1 MQSEFRLFNVLF
13 ISQRNSARS
22 ILAEALL
29 NRLGAGRFEAFS
41 AGYDP
46 SEHLSPYVLGLLHRI
61 NYNTGKLATKPVE
74 VMCGRYAPKLDFVI
88 RLAPGMPASGQWP
101 ALKGN
106 PLVVDWF
113 LPDPREHLSAP
124 ALIANAYSDLFD
136 CLAGRVHSLAH
147 LAASQL
153 SDDAIG
159 ERLERL
165 GEEPVRLAS

>member
-46 SEHLSPYVLGLLHRI
+46 VENLSPYVLGLLHRI
-61 NYNTGKLATKPVE
+61 NYNTGRLATKPVE
-74 VMCGRYAPKLDFVI
+74 VMMGRYAPRLDFVI
-88 RLAPGMPASGQWP
+88 RLAPGMPSGGEWP
-101 ALKGN
+101 AFKGA
-106 PLVVDWF
+106 PLMVDWF

-136 CLAGRVHSLAH
+136 CLIGRIHALSH
-147 LAASQL
+147 LAVSQL

-159 ERLERL
+159 VRLERL
-165 GEEPVRLAS
+165 GEAPVRLAS